1 MVFLFKRIR
10 ISRRIDSYNL
20 REEIPKY
27 DDISDE
33 ALDCV
38 VSTVLHDFFKGAVSR
53 QSSSFCLILPI
64 ARSQSLNGT

>member
-1 MVFLFKRIR
+1 MFHISRKT

-20 REEIPKY
+20 REEIPKH

-38 VSTVLHDFFKGAVSR
+38 VSTVLHDFPNCGMRRMKGFLLGRGVRVQWSHVR
-53 QSSSFCLILPI
+53 SSL
-64 ARSQSLNGT
+64 